1 VTPIEPITSIQ
12 EPKFSVV
19 VCAYTDAR
27 KELLTMCIGAIF
39 QQLSSEDELIV
50 VIDHNDALLE
60 EVSMQYESLAT
71 VVPNTNKQGLCGARN
86 SGVEAASRSVVAF
99 VDDDAQV
106 ESGWLD
112 GLRRHYRDPAVVGVG
127 GSAYPVWPGARPSW
141 FPREFDW
148 VVGCSHRGL
157 PVDVSPVRNLLGCNM
172 SFRRSALTQ
181 VGGFST
187 KIGQVGATLVRCD
200 ETELCIRLKQSSN
213 VSRLLLD
220 PRIVVRHWVSN
231 DRATVMYF
239 LKRCFFEGLS
249 KHRLSTMV
257 GSSDALSA
265 ERSYV
270 ATILP
275 IALARGL
282 TGTMSARGE
291 RLEHLAQITALVI
304 GLTATAGG
312 YIYSLLHSP
321 IQR

>member
-1 VTPIEPITSIQ
+1 
-12 EPKFSVV
+12 
-19 VCAYTDAR
+19 
-27 KELLTMCIGAIF
+27 
-39 QQLSSEDELIV
+39 
-50 VIDHNDALLE
+50 
-60 EVSMQYESLAT
+60 
-71 VVPNTNKQGLCGARN
+71 
-86 SGVEAASRSVVAF
+86 
-99 VDDDAQV
+99 
-106 ESGWLD
+106 
-112 GLRRHYRDPAVVGVG
+112 
-127 GSAYPVWPGARPSW
+127 
-141 FPREFDW
+141 
-148 VVGCSHRGL
+148 
-157 PVDVSPVRNLLGCNM
+157 
-172 SFRRSALTQ
+172 
-181 VGGFST
+181 
-187 KIGQVGATLVRCD
+187 
-200 ETELCIRLKQSSN
+200 
-213 VSRLLLD
+213 
-220 PRIVVRHWVSN
+220 
-231 DRATVMYF
+231 MYF